1 MKNLKRLIALVAVF
15 ALALTTIASAA
26 AYTDVKE
33 DSAYYEAIETL
44 SKLNIFTGYED
55 GTFQPD
61 KTVTRAEMA
70 ALIAR
75 IQGYGDSAE
84 TASATKFSDVPSTHW
99 ASGYIANAT
108 GVAIDGYPDGT
119 FGPDETV
126 KYEQAVK
133 MIMATLGYTVIANG
147 KGGYPMG
154 YVSAAISEKVTAGVS
169 GAAIGAD
176 ATRGMIA
183 QLLVNAIDTPIVEQ
197 TTWNN
202 DGTGEYTK
210 YDGTGNKAYK
220 TLMSENLDVVKMK
233 GVVTENSYAAFGT
246 TKTIDKDEDKEVV
259 IDYTDGFKVVDND
272 FFDKDGE
279 PKFSDYTFLVGDTDA
294 EAYLG
299 MAVIFYTMEN
309 DNDKWKI
316 ISIVEDTAYNKSV
329 TFSLADY
336 SSDDTD
342 ANDNKLAY
350 TKNNSSSATKLKM
363 EAAANLKV
371 LYNNVGYTGDVYDL
385 IDDLAAA
392 NYSGE
397 VTVYDTNKT
406 SGYDMVVVEAAVSAV
421 VDEVSKSRIT
431 LKDGVKLPLQNTAI
445 SRIDT
450 DDDSYYVVL
459 LKDGKEITVDQLAKD
474 DVLSIVAAEKD
485 STYQIVEVATNTIE
499 GTVEGTRKS
508 TSSFDGK
515 AYKIDGTYYD
525 LAAGV
530 SVDLKAGDSGK
541 FYIDK
546 FGKIAYYDE
555 TVSTESGTYAYVI
568 DTLVSEDDWSNK
580 KVEIKV
586 LNADGVKTLKVADTF
601 HFNRTKLDVDDAAS
615 TDVAINVA
623 FPGKV
628 NDIKGQIINY
638 TTSGSDIKK
647 IYDKTYDEDEKFGG
661 VVAGVTADYDA
672 EDMKIGT
679 TDLDK
684 DTVVFFVEG
693 TDSKCS
699 VGTIADLDDKA
710 NFKYDA
716 YKTKKADNDA
726 NILVA
731 YEVGTSVSTSA
742 NLAVVIDDI
751 DEAQNAAEEDVVT
764 MTLLYKGQEVT
775 YTTDADTYDDAKDLE
790 IGDVIAVKVNGN
802 GIVTALNV
810 VASFTSRDKGEA
822 LPEITER
829 VNGLNKFFGDV
840 AVDYNSTS
848 KKITL
853 DNGKEVK
860 LSKADY
866 VYVIDPYGKNGDIK
880 EIYAGSAADFSWDK
894 ALKDFDNTTS
904 KITVN
909 GVEKTVDGVKDFVFV
924 RDYDSSDVV
933 EVVIV
938 KGYDDYKIQDR

>member
-26 AYTDVKE
+26 TYTDVKE
-33 DSAYYEAIETL
+33 DSAYYEAVETL

-84 TASATKFSDVPSTHW
+84 TASVTKFSDVPSTHW

-108 GVAIDGYPDGT
+108 GIAIDGYPDGT
-119 FGPDETV
+119 FGPDNTV

-154 YVSAAISEKVTAGVS
+154 YVSAAISAKVTEGVS

-202 DGTGEYTK
+202 DGTGDYEK

-246 TKTIDKDEDKEVV
+246 TKTIDKDEDKEVT
-259 IDYTDGFKVVDND
+259 IDYTDGFKVIDND
-272 FFDKDGE
+272 FFDKDGDK
-279 PKFSDYTFLVGDTDA
+279 KFADYSFLVGDTDA

-309 DNDKWKI
+309 DNNKWEI

-342 ANDNKLAY
+342 AAENKLAY
-350 TKNNSSSATKLKM
+350 TKNGSSSATKLKM
-363 EAAANLKV
+363 EDVADLKV

-385 IDDLAAA
+385 IDDLAGQ

-406 SGYDMVVVEAAVSAV
+406 SGYDLVVVEAAVSAV
-421 VDEVSKSRIT
+421 VDEVSKARIT
-431 LKDGVKLPLQNTAI
+431 LKDGVKLPLQSTAL

-450 DDDSYYVVL
+450 DNDNYYVVL
-459 LKDGKEITVDQLAKD
+459 LKDGKEITVDQLAGD
-474 DVLSIVAAEKD
+474 DVLSIVAAEKE

-499 GTVEGTRKS
+499 GTVEATKKS
-508 TSSFDGK
+508 TSSFTQK

-525 LAAGV
+525 VAAGV
-530 SVDLKAGDSGK
+530 DIDLASGDSGK

-568 DTLVSEDDWSNK
+568 DTLVSEDDWNNK
-580 KVEIKV
+580 KVEIKL
-586 LNADGVKTLKVADTF
+586 LNADGVKTLTVADTF
-601 HFNRTKLDVDDAAS
+601 HFNRTKFDVDDASA
-615 TDVAINVA
+615 TDTTINAA
-623 FPGKV
+623 FSGV

-638 TTSGSDIKK
+638 TTSGSNIKK
-647 IYDKTYDEDEKFGG
+647 IYDKTYDEDEKFGN
-661 VVAGVTADYDA
+661 VVTGVTAEYTA
-672 EDMKIGT
+672 EDMKVGT
-679 TDLDK
+679 TDLDN
-684 DTVVFFVEG
+684 DTVVFFVED

-710 NFKYDA
+710 SFEYDA

-731 YEVGTSVSTSA
+731 YNVGTSVSTSA

-751 DEAQNAAEEDVVT
+751 DEGQNAAEEDVVT

-775 YTTDADTYDDAKDLE
+775 YTTDADAYDDAKDLE
-790 IGDVIAVKVNGN
+790 IGDVVTIKVNGS

-810 VASFTSRDKGEA
+810 VASFNSRDKGEA
-822 LPEITER
+822 ISAIDETTS
-829 VNGLNKFFGDV
+829 GLSKFFG
-840 AVDYNSTS
+840 AVGTDYKSSS
-848 KKITL
+848 KNLTL
-853 DNGKEVK
+853 ANGKVVK
-860 LSKADY
+860 LGKADY

-894 ALKDFDNTTS
+894 TLTNLGTS
-904 KITVN
+904 KVTVN
-909 GVEKTVDGVKDFVFV
+909 GVEKTPDGVKDFVFV

-938 KGYDDYKIQDR
+938 KGYDDYKIVD